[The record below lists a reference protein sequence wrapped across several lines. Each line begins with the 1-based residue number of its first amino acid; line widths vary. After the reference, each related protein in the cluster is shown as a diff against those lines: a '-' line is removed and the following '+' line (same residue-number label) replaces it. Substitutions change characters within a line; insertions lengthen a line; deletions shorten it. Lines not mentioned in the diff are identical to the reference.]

1 MALTRHT
8 PHKKRMHRVISEAH
22 VFIPA
27 IPANSSAY
35 PLGSQ
40 NFVWALSQQLLC
52 LAASGTL
59 KRCSSRSS
67 TLLETRTTP
76 SSSQVSP
83 SPQLWAGHQNLQPG
97 LKLHSLD
104 ACHSCAAEPAA
115 TPLSKQPQ
123 DYVQHVRDIHE
134 NGGFGSIGCASL
146 IHLPVYPLASVNFII
161 IVTAKSCA
169 AGPVW
174 SQLFSGGC
182 MLLGKTASMALC
194 MTVLCAGCEGM
205 GPTGRSQRL
214 RRTCCVLTRQQCPAA
229 CCTSWRRRAS
239 SRPSTSPSTVCSAMR
254 PLTAPTWPSS
264 TRSKVGFQNVM
275 MS

>member
-8 PHKKRMHRVISEAH
+8 PHKKRMHKLNLEAH

-27 IPANSSAY
+27 KSSAY
-35 PLGSQ
+35 LLASQ
-40 NFVWALSQQLLC
+40 IWFGHSNFYA

-59 KRCSSRSS
+59 MRCSSRSS

-83 SPQLWAGHQNLQPG
+83 SPQCRAEHQNLQPSF
-97 LKLHSLD
+97 KFHSLD

-123 DYVQHVRDIHE
+123 EYVQRVRDIHE
-134 NGGFGSIGCASL
+134 NGGFGSIGCACL

-161 IVTAKSCA
+161 ICHRKVMCCWASL
-169 AGPVW
+169 V
-174 SQLFSGGC
+174 SIVFSGC

-194 MTVLCAGCEGM
+194 MTVLCASC
-205 GPTGRSQRL
+205 
-214 RRTCCVLTRQQCPAA
+214 
-229 CCTSWRRRAS
+229 
-239 SRPSTSPSTVCSAMR
+239 
-254 PLTAPTWPSS
+254 
-264 TRSKVGFQNVM
+264 
-275 MS
+275 